1 MRSLLAAISLGF
13 VLLCSTNAVLASE
26 PTDPFRFGPGPHM
39 LSPLKS
45 SLDYPRK
52 RASRHASRKPHAG
65 KLARPVA
72 IPQTHERVA
81 RYVSETI
88 GGRPP
93 GCPYRAWCGCYLS
106 KHLGLN
112 DRSLWLARNWA
123 RIGSAASGPAPGVV
137 VVWPHHV
144 GLIRSVTGPGRAV
157 VLSGNDGRAVRERE
171 RSLRGVIAYRHVG
184 ARYAALLQ

>member
-1 MRSLLAAISLGF
+1 MRFLTLPLLVLFSLLVVGTARAEEPE
-13 VLLCSTNAVLASE
+13 AV
-26 PTDPFRFGPGPHM
+26 
-39 LSPLKS
+39 S
-45 SLDYPRK
+45 SRYITATQWYQPY
-52 RASRHASRKPHAG
+52 G
-65 KLARPVA
+65 KGRRVKVE
-72 IPQTHERVA
+72 QTHTKAV
-81 RYVSETI
+81 RYVRKTVERMTQVVAN
-88 GGRPP
+88 GPP
-93 GCPYRAWCGCYLS
+93 AGCPSRAWCGCYLS

-123 RIGSAASGPAPGVV
+123 RIGSPANGPSPGVV

-144 GLIRSVTGPGRAV
+144 GLIRQVTGPGRAI